1 MLWKRS
7 FHIEFFVLCKVAMA
21 SSTKMSNDEMKRAI
35 RMKTTRQ
42 LKSIFQEVSMIFDE
56 TLDKMGLQDLAFE
69 TKLMEKW
76 WQLHPEKRPETH
88 HEQKQPAPPSGGDFS
103 HVQDPVK
110 RKVLESLKQK
120 GLNIGMTGGAAM
132 SLDALIDMD
141 HLLGGLPPLDRDAPE
156 EEDDEL

>member
-7 FHIEFFVLCKVAMA
+7 FFIALFVMCTVAMA
-21 SSTKMSNDEMKRAI
+21 SSMNMSNDEMKRAI

-42 LKSIFQEVSMIFDE
+42 LKSIFQEVHVIFDE
-56 TLDKMGLQDLAFE
+56 TLDKEGLQELAFE
-69 TKLMEKW
+69 TELMEKW
-76 WQLHPEKRPETH
+76 WGLHPEKRPETH
-88 HEQKQPAPPSGGDFS
+88 HEQKQPAGGDFS

-120 GLNIGMTGGAAM
+120 GLNIGMSGGAGM

-141 HLLGGLPPLDRDAPE
+141 RQLSGLPPLDRDAPE